1 MVTDPSDIEWVLE
14 RFNVLK
20 RLSLLKWVGLKP
32 TRWRKLHYSPA
43 HQPGEPY
50 DRSNLYAEMPFNI
63 VLLFTYPVFIH
74 ENQHEVLLTRD
85 SSVRLGV
92 RIWEIPPRCYVP
104 E

>member
-1 MVTDPSDIEWVLE
+1 MGVFE

-50 DRSNLYAEMPFNI
+50 DRSSLYAEMPFNI
-63 VLLFTYPVFIH
+63 VLLFTYPVFSNSRESARGPAH
-74 ENQHEVLLTRD
+74 YRFLC
-85 SSVRLGV
+85 
-92 RIWEIPPRCYVP
+92 EIRS
-104 E
+104 